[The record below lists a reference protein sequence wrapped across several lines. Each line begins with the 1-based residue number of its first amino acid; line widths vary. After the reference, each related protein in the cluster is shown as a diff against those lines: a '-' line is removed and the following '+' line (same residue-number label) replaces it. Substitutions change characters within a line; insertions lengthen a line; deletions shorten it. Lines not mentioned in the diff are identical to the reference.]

1 MSDGA
6 YSFSLTTF
14 NRNGKLL
21 QIEYALVAAQQKL
34 SIGICAT
41 NGVVLV
47 TDKKLPSTL
56 IDETQYQK
64 IENITPAAGFTFS
77 GMASDYR
84 VLLRKARKSAQRYYL
99 TYREQ
104 QPVNQLV
111 KDSASVMQEYTQSGG
126 VRPFGLSLL
135 VAGYDDNGP
144 QLFQV
149 DPSGISLQWK
159 ATAIGKKFQDAKNF
173 LEKRYSDEME
183 LDDAVHN
190 ALLIMR
196 ENFEGEMN
204 EFNIEVAVVG
214 PDRVFRILKPSEVKD
229 YLDEQ
234 I

>member
-6 YSFSLTTF
+6 YDFSLTTF
-14 NRNGKLL
+14 NRNGRLP

-64 IENITPAAGFTFS
+64 IENITPASGFTFS

-99 TYREQ
+99 TYREH

-111 KDSASVMQEYTQSGG
+111 KASAAVMQEYTQSGG

-159 ATAIGKKFQDAKNF
+159 ATAIGRKFQDAKNF
-173 LEKRYSDEME
+173 LEKRYNDEME

-196 ENFEGEMN
+196 ENFEGEMS

-214 PDRVFRILKPSEVKD
+214 PDRVFRILTPNEVKD